1 MEYIQNQL
9 SLLPQETSVER
20 TLRTGKIDVFRL
32 VVNPAM
38 TELVAI
44 FDDVVERPEHYYERF
59 DGRSKN
65 LMSPA
70 STLGQFMVRKAM
82 RLLAEATTD
91 KIQESRADLYPSFMK
106 HLNYAMELRDAPND
120 AVGVM
125 MFDIQEGVEQQRAAY
140 NLLMDAPKTP
150 GSGYVFNVLR
160 SDNGL
165 GAKVLCAIVDAPHQ
179 TMMSQELYTCFPN
192 VEKIR
197 PLLRA
202 FIDLRVIEVDRF
214 RSVNEY
220 DHGVPTNI
228 AYAAYPGRHPH
239 CKTHEDSELMVLAR
253 YHAKRYDES
262 EATVQPSTL
271 E

>member
-32 VVNPAM
+32 AVNPAM

-82 RLLAEATTD
+82 QLLAEATTD
-91 KIQESRADLYPSFMK
+91 KIQENRADLYPSFMK
-106 HLNYAMELRDAPND
+106 HLNYAAGLRDAPND
-120 AVGVM
+120 ATGVM

-150 GSGYVFNVLR
+150 GSGYAFNVLR
-160 SDNGL
+160 SYNGL
-165 GAKVLCAIVDAPHQ
+165 GAKVLCAIVDAPNQ
-179 TMMSQELYTCFPN
+179 VLMSQEIDTHFSN
-192 VEKIR
+192 VEKVR

-202 FIDLRVIEVDRF
+202 FIDLRVIEIDPY

-220 DHGVPTNI
+220 DHGAPTNI
-228 AYAAYPGRHPH
+228 AYAAYSDRHPL
-239 CKTHEDSELMVLAR
+239 CQTHEDSELMVLAR
-253 YHAKRYDES
+253 YHARRYEKS
-262 EATVQPSTL
+262 EEVAV
-271 E
+271 